1 MFPLTTPTL
10 TLLLDVPA
18 EYASLSKLDKVIY
31 FLQGQSI
38 GQESLVWTSS
48 TMKLL
53 RFERTQRSSGDY
65 YRNPHPIALS
75 FLYPSIGEA
84 SCIKVRLTP
93 EDVQAFLQHFHSMK
107 QTIQTVVANIS
118 LSNKWTKEED
128 LPMTYF
134 Q

>member
-18 EYASLSKLDKVIY
+18 EHASLSKLDKVIY
-31 FLQGQSI
+31 FLQSQSI

-53 RFERTQRSSGDY
+53 RFERTQRSPGDY
-65 YRNPHPIALS
+65 YRNPHPMTLS

-93 EDVQAFLQHFHSMK
+93 EDIQAFLQHFHSMK

>member
-18 EYASLSKLDKVIY
+18 EHTMLQKLDKILD
-31 FLQGQSI
+31 FLQGQTI

-53 RFERTQRSSGDY
+53 RFERIQRSLGDY
-65 YRNPHPIALS
+65 YRNPHPMFVS

-107 QTIQTVVANIS
+107 LTIQTVVANIS
-118 LSNKWTKEED
+118 VSNKWTKEED